1 MTVKLEMNKKML
13 GKSVDGDWQ
22 GVVEKVLDE
31 ETFLVK
37 DLETLE
43 TRPVSI
49 FDVRS
54 TSPHRHAP

>member
-13 GKSVDGDWQ
+13 GKAVEVHGDWQ
-22 GVVEKVLDE
+22 GIVEKVLDE

-37 DLETLE
+37 DLETHE
-43 TRPVSI
+43 MRHVSI

-54 TSPHRHAP
+54 LS

>member
-13 GKSVDGDWQ
+13 GKTVEVHGDWQ
-22 GVVEKVLDE
+22 GIVEKVLDE

-37 DLETLE
+37 DLETYDM
-43 TRPVSI
+43 RHVNI

-54 TSPHRHAP
+54 LT

>member
-1 MTVKLEMNKKML
+1 MTPKLEMNKKML
-13 GKSVDGDWQ
+13 GKAVEVDGDWQ
-22 GVVEKVLDE
+22 GIVEKVLDE

-43 TRPVSI
+43 MRHVSI

-54 TSPHRHAP
+54 VV